1 MGNLNAR
8 TGIEDLTL
16 CLDNHIS
23 QLLSDTNSIQD
34 GNQFSCDDKK
44 NGRILLKLCNN
55 YDLKIDNGQTP
66 GDRVGN

>member
-1 MGNLNAR
+1 MDDLNAW

-34 GNQFSCDDKK
+34 GNQCSCDDKK
-44 NGRILLKLCNN
+44 NGRIFLKLCNN
-55 YDLKIDNGQTP
+55 HDLKIANGQTP